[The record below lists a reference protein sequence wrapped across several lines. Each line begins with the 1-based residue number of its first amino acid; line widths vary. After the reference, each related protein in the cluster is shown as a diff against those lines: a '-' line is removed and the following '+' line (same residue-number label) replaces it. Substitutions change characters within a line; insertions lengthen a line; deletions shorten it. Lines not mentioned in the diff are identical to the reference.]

1 MLQETSNLN
10 SLLFRVCFVSNITTK
25 GVTQQI
31 KIKWPVQFIDWYF
44 KEPLARQ
51 LRSKIGVNNL
61 GRLRDYTYNSAEA
74 LSVGV
79 KNRI

>member
-31 KIKWPVQFIDWYF
+31 KIKWPV
-44 KEPLARQ
+44 ARR

-79 KNRI
+79 KNGI